1 MADRGF
7 SISNDVAP
15 FGITLNIPAFLSGME
30 QFATSEVI
38 ESQTIASVRIHIERA
53 IQRVKRFRILRSKSF
68 STWLYKPD
76 MNHCLSP
83 NQPFAP
89 THSNWTSREMH

>member
-7 SISNDVAP
+7 TISNNLVP
-15 FGITLNIPAFLSGME
+15 FGVTLHVPAFLNGRE

-38 ESQTIASVRIHIERA
+38 ESQTIAAFRIHVECA
-53 IQRVKRFRILRSKSF
+53 MQRVKRFRILGNKSF

-76 MNHCLSP
+76 MDHCLSP
-83 NQPFAP
+83 NQLFAS
-89 THSNWTSREMH
+89 TH